1 MEKRGFK
8 LCLNCALNC
17 GILVAVV
24 GTERH
29 TDIKALMRSEYKDFG
44 VEHQVDVWHLTKNI
58 KFTLATKSKN
68 KECPDLSPWIKSVT
82 NYS

>member
-29 TDIKALMRSEYKDFG
+29 TDIKALMKSE
-44 VEHQVDVWHLTKNI
+44 
-58 KFTLATKSKN
+58 
-68 KECPDLSPWIKSVT
+68 
-82 NYS
+82 